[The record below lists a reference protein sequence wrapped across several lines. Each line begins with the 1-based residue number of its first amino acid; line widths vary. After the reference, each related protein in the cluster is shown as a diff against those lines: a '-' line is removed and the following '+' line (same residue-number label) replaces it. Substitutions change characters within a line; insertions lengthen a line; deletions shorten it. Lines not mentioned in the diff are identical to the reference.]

1 MIPIGVF
8 TLGNSTDAFLI
19 LRAHQLGVSVALIPL
34 LWVVLHVV
42 KGVSSTP
49 GGALS
54 DRVGRKPLIVS
65 GWLLYAI
72 VYAGF
77 ALASTTWH
85 AWALFAVY
93 GVVFGLSEG
102 TEKALVA
109 DLVPAAVRGRAFG
122 WYAATIGVAALPASV
137 IFGAVWDRYGAST
150 AFAMGAALGVVAALL
165 LLLLVP
171 AQLETQRAA

>member
-137 IFGAVWDRYGAST
+137 IFGAVWDRFGAPTS
-150 AFAMGAALGVVAALL
+150 FAMGAVLGVAAALL